1 MKDSAQLSINDIL
14 KMPYFKNAVIV
25 AGEKGLDKSVSW
37 VHVLEQTQITDYVN
51 GQELVLTTGAGWKNE
66 NDSILFLK
74 QLIEQNVSALCI
86 QLGARYNPYDK
97 IEELPPA
104 LLELANNNDFPLIVF
119 PEEHECRF
127 VDLIHDLHTLII
139 NQNYRYLLDQENF
152 LTELYYILLNPH
164 DTLDILNYLNRTT
177 DLNIAY
183 YPLDENKLF
192 VPRVSSDLQ
201 KKVTELVEEMRC
213 KSMPTLH
220 NDNISIACQ
229 TVSAGSQDLAT
240 LVIFSTKRLISDYE
254 LLILNKCAISLAH
267 EYYGNLLGNEK
278 DRYYQDKW
286 IDQWLHGNLS
296 NQAIRHNLQQD
307 EPFIRPLSCTTCLI
321 SFPPSAITHKK
332 ETELMMYRVS
342 GVIRSFLEQR
352 DFSIHCFMEKNYIIL
367 IIINKL
373 EQPPWKE
380 RLINALNQV
389 NEVLTS
395 SSFLNLDRKLYFSI
409 GKMFSQLDQLSKS
422 YESAQD
428 TLYIQQKQGK
438 PALMFFENLYVH
450 RLIIA
455 LEKTGDLEN
464 YTMQYL
470 HPILTNKINTESNLI
485 DTLIALRDCQYNK
498 IEAAKKLF
506 ISRQSIYLR
515 IKSLKSILGEDFISN
530 PHKRICIEIAL
541 YGLEYMD

>member
-1 MKDSAQLSINDIL
+1 
-14 KMPYFKNAVIV
+14 
-25 AGEKGLDKSVSW
+25 
-37 VHVLEQTQITDYVN
+37 
-51 GQELVLTTGAGWKNE
+51 
-66 NDSILFLK
+66 
-74 QLIEQNVSALCI
+74 
-86 QLGARYNPYDK
+86 
-97 IEELPPA
+97 
-104 LLELANNNDFPLIVF
+104 
-119 PEEHECRF
+119 
-127 VDLIHDLHTLII
+127 
-139 NQNYRYLLDQENF
+139 
-152 LTELYYILLNPH
+152 
-164 DTLDILNYLNRTT
+164 
-177 DLNIAY
+177 
-183 YPLDENKLF
+183 
-192 VPRVSSDLQ
+192 
-201 KKVTELVEEMRC
+201 
-213 KSMPTLH
+213 
-220 NDNISIACQ
+220 
-229 TVSAGSQDLAT
+229 
-240 LVIFSTKRLISDYE
+240 
-254 LLILNKCAISLAH
+254 
-267 EYYGNLLGNEK
+267 
-278 DRYYQDKW
+278 
-286 IDQWLHGNLS
+286 
-296 NQAIRHNLQQD
+296 
-307 EPFIRPLSCTTCLI
+307 
-321 SFPPSAITHKK
+321 
-332 ETELMMYRVS
+332 
-342 GVIRSFLEQR
+342 
-352 DFSIHCFMEKNYIIL
+352 MEKNYIIL

-380 RLINALNQV
+380 RLVSALNQV

-395 SSFLNLDRKLYFSI
+395 SSFLNLDRKLYFSV

-422 YESAQD
+422 YESAKD